1 MSAQVRITYDPD
13 GDTLYIA
20 FGEPRGATGYQI
32 SDQLLLRLEPD
43 GSAPVGLTIFNFMHH
58 INSGQGIELCCV
70 SDDLAAALA
79 SKPISQFLQVHNYAN
94 KLAAYLREPSL
105 REVVSTSITT

>member
-1 MSAQVRITYDPD
+1 MDSVRITYDPE

-20 FGEPRGATGYQI
+20 FGQPRGAAGYQI
-32 SDQLLLRLEPD
+32 SDQILLRLEPD

-58 INSGQGIELCCV
+58 VSSGQGIELSGMD
-70 SDDLAAALA
+70 SDLVQALT
-79 SKPISQFLQVHNYAN
+79 SKPVSQFLQVRNCGD

-105 REVVSTSITT
+105 REAVSTSITA